1 MRRPT
6 VLGEAAVLEHATC
19 PQMQQFIEQLAV
31 KYQVDVSVT
40 SVRLWLALPG
50 TPERLLIASLTDQRI
65 SITHCVADAAERLTC
80 DADLVLGVMETGWQ
94 PIELLHAD
102 GVWEVYVNAMAATG
116 GAQIYDEAGEIR
128 LPSFAEHWASTL
140 EQQCW
145 LDESQCLC
153 LQVRA

>member
-1 MRRPT
+1 MRRPP
-6 VLGEAAVLEHATC
+6 VLADACSFEQDTC
-19 PQMQQFIEQLAV
+19 PQMQTFIEQLAR
-31 KYQVDVSVT
+31 KHQIDLSKAG
-40 SVRLWLALPG
+40 VRLWLALPG
-50 TPERLLIASLTDQRI
+50 TNERLLIAGLSDNRVGL
-65 SITHCVADAAERLTC
+65 THCVADAAERLTC